1 MHNGNK
7 PNPDELPTSAQL
19 IKSTIIAAIAAVVI
33 LVTLV
38 LPSEYGIDPTGI
50 GKAVGLAEMGN
61 IKVQLAE
68 EAEADR
74 LLEIQNT
81 GAIEEQ
87 SSLGGGFFSFFV
99 GAAHAQTADPEWT
112 DQYSVTLTPG
122 EGIEVK
128 LVMEEGAEAEFLW
141 VAENGVVNFDL
152 HGDGGGNNISYAKGR
167 AVEAESRWAG
177 RYRHALCQGRL
188 QRDEAAIKYVDGPCV
203 RSWGPRPSVVPE
215 QLQNT
220 GEHRGSDSLS
230 KALHITRLIVF
241 CLNLT

>member
-1 MHNGNK
+1 MARIEFVA
-7 PNPDELPTSAQL
+7 PQFLVDDLS
-19 IKSTIIAAIAAVVI
+19 ISIAFYEN
-33 LVTLV
+33 TLGFQT
-38 LPSEYGIDPTGI
+38 EFTYEGFY
-50 GKAVGLAEMGN
+50 AGLARDGAHLHL
-61 IKVQLAE
+61 KCAPK
-68 EAEADR
+68 AEADR

-112 DQYSVTLTPG
+112 DQFSVTLTPG

-167 AVEAESRWAG
+167 AVEEEEGVLTAAFTGNHGWFWRN
-177 RYRHALCQGRL
+177 
-188 QRDEAAIKYVDGPCV
+188 RDGQDVTVTLYV
-203 RSWGPRPSVVPE
+203 
-215 QLQNT
+215 
-220 GEHRGSDSLS
+220 RGDYSEMKLP
-230 KALHITRLIVF
+230 
-241 CLNLT
+241 